1 MAPSY
6 GKVIKKVNFAITL
19 HFKISSCIASFD
31 AADDV
36 DDGVRL
42 RRNEFPRPDRFS
54 KNKKKLKIIKMVNE
68 YAYNIL
74 SFYALYVY
82 IKSS

>member
-1 MAPSY
+1 M
-6 GKVIKKVNFAITL
+6 IKKVNFAITL
-19 HFKISSCIASFD
+19 HFKISSCIASF
-31 AADDV
+31 AADD
-36 DDGVRL
+36 DDAGVRL
-42 RRNEFPRPDRFS
+42 RRNEFPRTDRFS